1 MGCLRGTRS
10 VGCAG
15 GKQGRMTRRKGTLVA
30 AVAAAL
36 LGVGATSVK
45 AEPPV
50 RGPANNTVDLRV
62 VNNHP
67 SPVTVYVKDANG
79 RSHYMGRIASDDFK
93 ILEIPGAIAA
103 KGDVSIEVFP
113 SEPAWSL
120 LGESAGVKTNTI
132 PLRIGDAV
140 NVFVETSLLNTQ
152 VEIEKG

>member
-1 MGCLRGTRS
+1 M
-10 VGCAG
+10 
-15 GKQGRMTRRKGTLVA
+15 RKGTLVA

-36 LGVGATSVK
+36 LGVGATSAM

-67 SPVTVYVKDANG
+67 SPVTVYVQDAKG
-79 RSHYMGRIASDDFK
+79 RPHYLGRIGSSDFK
-93 ILEIPGAIAA
+93 VLEIPGAIAA
-103 KGDVSIEVFP
+103 MGDVAIEVFP

-120 LGESAGVKTNTI
+120 LGESAGVKTNKI

-140 NVFVETSLLNTQ
+140 NIFIETSLLSTQ